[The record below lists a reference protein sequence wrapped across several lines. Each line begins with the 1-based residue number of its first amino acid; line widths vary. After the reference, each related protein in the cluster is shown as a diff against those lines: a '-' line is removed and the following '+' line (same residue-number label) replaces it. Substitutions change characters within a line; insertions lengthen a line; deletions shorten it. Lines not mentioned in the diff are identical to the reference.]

1 MWWMLL
7 SLAGAGNP
15 CEDAEKAAEL
25 TAEVQALF
33 DADKAEHEA
42 PTDETEKNDAKRLKA
57 LSKLEKSGLC
67 TVEDK
72 LNAAYVLYRS
82 RKADDLHRG
91 HEYAIEAMN
100 AHLHSAA
107 WMSAISYDRW
117 QVSQGLQQR
126 YGSQFT
132 VRPDGRTCMYPVA
145 ADATDAERKQ
155 YSLPPIQDAYRRVLD
170 ANNYTGDA
178 ATAASVEARRLFCDL
193 RAW

>member
-1 MWWMLL
+1 MWMIMWGLVH
-7 SLAGAGNP
+7 AGNVCDDP
-15 CEDAEKAAEL
+15 EKAAEQS
-25 TAEVQALF
+25 AEVQALF
-33 DADKAEHEA
+33 DADKAEHDS
-42 PTDETEKNDAKRLKA
+42 PTDQTEKNDAKRLKS

-82 RKADDLHRG
+82 REVEDLHRG

-145 ADATDAERKQ
+145 SDTSDAERKQ
-155 YSLPPIQDAYRRVLD
+155 YSLPPIQDAYRRALD
-170 ANNYTGDA
+170 ANNYRGDA
-178 ATAASVEARRLFCDL
+178 PTSANVEARRLFCDL
-193 RAW
+193 RPW